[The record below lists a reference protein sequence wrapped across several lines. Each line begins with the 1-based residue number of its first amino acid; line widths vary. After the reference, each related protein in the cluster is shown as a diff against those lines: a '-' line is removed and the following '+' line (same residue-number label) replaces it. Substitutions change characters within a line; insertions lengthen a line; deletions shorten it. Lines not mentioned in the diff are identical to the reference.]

1 MPLTKQCFFIDD
13 DEDDRDFFCTAM
25 IEIDAGIECFF
36 AKDGL
41 DAINQLKNNLSL
53 LPDHIFIDM
62 NMPLMDGKECLQAIK
77 AIDRFKQIPVYIYS
91 TAGSPKLIEEV
102 LAAGAE
108 DFLLKPS
115 SMADLISMLRK
126 IVN

>member
-1 MPLTKQCFFIDD
+1 MPLNKQCFFIDD

-25 IEIDAGIECFF
+25 TEIDAGLKCFF

-41 DAINQLKNNLSL
+41 DAINQLKNDLSL
-53 LPDHIFIDM
+53 LPDFIFIDM

-77 AIDRFKQIPVYIYS
+77 KIDRLKQIPVYIYS
-91 TAGSPKLIEEV
+91 TAGSPKIVEEV

-115 SMADLISMLRK
+115 NMAGLISMLRE

>member
-25 IEIDAGIECFF
+25 TEIDPGIECFF

-53 LPDHIFIDM
+53 SPDHIFIDM

-77 AIDRFKQIPVYIYS
+77 MIDRLKQIPVFIYS
-91 TAGSPKLIEEV
+91 TAASPKLVEEV
-102 LAAGAE
+102 LAAGAK

>member
-1 MPLTKQCFFIDD
+1 MPLNKQCFFIDD
-13 DEDDRDFFCTAM
+13 DEDDRDFFCTA
-25 IEIDAGIECFF
+25 ITEIDAGLKCFF

-41 DAINQLKNNLSL
+41 DAINKLKNDLSL
-53 LPDHIFIDM
+53 LPDFIFIDM

-77 AIDRFKQIPVYIYS
+77 KIDRLKQIPVYIYS
-91 TAGSPKLIEEV
+91 TAGSPKIVEEV

-115 SMADLISMLRK
+115 NMAGLISMLRE